1 MNLLLSIADLQLFHA
16 GVSGFHMLKS
26 VDISSGFTVVND
38 YIMDRTVIATLLK
51 FSCQLVD

>member
-16 GVSGFHMLKS
+16 VVSGFHMLKS